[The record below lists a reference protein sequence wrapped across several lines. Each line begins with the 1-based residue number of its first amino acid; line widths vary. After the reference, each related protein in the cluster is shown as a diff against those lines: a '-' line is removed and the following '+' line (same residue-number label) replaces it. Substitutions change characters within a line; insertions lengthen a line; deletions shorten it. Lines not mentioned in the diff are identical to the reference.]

1 MNGNRRVY
9 IKNEQA
15 KLSVNQSL
23 FQEMMEAG
31 SYFLHL
37 REFVDCMQNSEQAGK
52 MLQAFSLAIADFL
65 TYYQSQIIEF

>member
-9 IKNEQA
+9 VKD
-15 KLSVNQSL
+15 KLTKLAVNQAL

-37 REFVDCMQNSEQAGK
+37 REFVDCMSNSEAAGK

-65 TYYQSQIIEF
+65 TYYQS